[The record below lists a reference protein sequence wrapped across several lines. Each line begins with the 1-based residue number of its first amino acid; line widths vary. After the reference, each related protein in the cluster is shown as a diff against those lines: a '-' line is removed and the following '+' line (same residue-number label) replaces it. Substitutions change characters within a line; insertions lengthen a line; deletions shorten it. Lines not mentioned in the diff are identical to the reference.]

1 MSTFKYCL
9 LIWVLWGKIENKSIS
24 KIHKRTLRL
33 IYDRKDATFE
43 DLLERDKSRTIHED
57 NLNKLLVE
65 IYKLIH

>member
-9 LIWVLWGKIENKSIS
+9 LIWVLCGKIENKSIN
-24 KIHKRTLRL
+24 KIHKRILRL

-65 IYKLIH
+65 IYKSIH